1 MAGPAA
7 GEASPADGVA
17 QKGLLNF
24 LSAEMVEVFITP
36 REEDLEYAM
45 EVRQGGIA
53 ADEQSTPDERADVA
67 QDDA

>member
-1 MAGPAA
+1 
-7 GEASPADGVA
+7 VA

-67 QDDA
+67 RDDA